1 MSIFQFTLVLKGL
14 HEPSDDLENRLFDS
28 GGDDALLYFREQT
41 AYLDFEREE
50 ESFEAAILNAV
61 LDVESGGISVSS
73 VEPGDLVTAAEIA
86 RRLGRSK
93 ESVRLLISGARGK
106 GTFPVPVAGVTSKT
120 KIWRWTEVL
129 DWMALHKKLP
139 DGQLIQNAYT
149 IRKFNESFAIRE
161 NPAVYEKAGKIVEQ
175 LKRS

>member
-1 MSIFQFTLVLKGL
+1 MFQFTLVLKSVDG
-14 HEPSDDLENRLFDS
+14 PSDELENRLFES

-41 AYLDFEREE
+41 AYLDFEREG
-50 ESFEAAILNAV
+50 ESFEAAILSAI
-61 LDVESGGISVSS
+61 LQVESAGLPVSS

-106 GTFPVPVAGVTSKT
+106 GTFPIPVAGVTSKT

-129 DWMALHKKLP
+129 DWMALHKKLS
-139 DGQLIQNAYT
+139 DKQLIQQAYT
-149 IRKFNESFAIRE
+149 IRNFNESFAIRE
-161 NPAVYEKAGKIVEQ
+161 NPTVYEKAGKLVER
-175 LKRS
+175 LKGL